1 MVGRLS
7 PLPYPIR
14 AGDYTNGCWVGVRNT
29 FDDNLGDLLT
39 FSEHAFG
46 RQRRVKDLSPKQ
58 EQILEF
64 LRTFIEDKDYP
75 PSIRDIQEGCAISS
89 TSVVDYNLRKLEEKG
104 YIRRDREISRGIE
117 VLGSRGRRA
126 RIVEIPV
133 LGAIA
138 AGQPIPVPTSDRWTA
153 DAEDTVAV
161 TEDMI
166 RGRTNVFALRVKGTS
181 MIEDLIDDGD
191 IVFLEPS
198 GSANDGDK
206 VAVWLKDREEVT
218 LKRIYREGNQ
228 VRLQPANSTMQ
239 PIYTSADNVEIQG
252 KFISSFRPSD

>member
-1 MVGRLS
+1 MRSEGS
-7 PLPYPIR
+7 P
-14 AGDYTNGCWVGVRNT
+14 A
-29 FDDNLGDLLT
+29 
-39 FSEHAFG
+39 
-46 RQRRVKDLSPKQ
+46 VKDLSPKQ
-58 EQILEF
+58 DQILEF

-117 VLGSRGRRA
+117 VLGSRGGRRA

-138 AGQPIPVPTSDRWTA
+138 AGQPIPVPTSERWGN

-161 TEDMI
+161 TEDMV
-166 RGRTNVFALRVKGTS
+166 RGRSNVFALRVKGTS

-191 IVFLEPS
+191 IVFLEPAR
-198 GSANDGDK
+198 SANDGDK
-206 VAVWLKDREEVT
+206 VAVWLKDRGEVT
-218 LKRIYREGNQ
+218 LKRFYREGNQ

-239 PIYTSADNVEIQG
+239 PIYTSPENVEIQG
-252 KFISSFRPSD
+252 RFISSFRPSD

>member
-1 MVGRLS
+1 APRTERSPLHYMVGRLS

-14 AGDYTNGCWVGVRNT
+14 AGDCTNGCWVGVRNT
-29 FDDNLGDLLT
+29 FDDNLGDLLK

-133 LGAIA
+133 
-138 AGQPIPVPTSDRWTA
+138 
-153 DAEDTVAV
+153 
-161 TEDMI
+161 
-166 RGRTNVFALRVKGTS
+166 
-181 MIEDLIDDGD
+181 
-191 IVFLEPS
+191 
-198 GSANDGDK
+198 
-206 VAVWLKDREEVT
+206 
-218 LKRIYREGNQ
+218 
-228 VRLQPANSTMQ
+228 
-239 PIYTSADNVEIQG
+239 
-252 KFISSFRPSD
+252 